1 MTREDERKLYEAY
14 DTLDKLLNTN
24 QSKLKLNEIKD
35 IVHEFNIVVTHLL
48 GDIPMKPTLL
58 IKAQAYFDKFCKD
71 FIVFLFVYR

>member
-24 QSKLKLNEIKD
+24 QSKLKLNELKD
-35 IVHEFNIVVTHLL
+35 IVNEFNTVVTHLL
-48 GDIPMKPTLL
+48 GDIPMKPIHL

-71 FIVFLFVYR
+71 FIKRYEK

>member
-1 MTREDERKLYEAY
+1 MTTDDERKLYEAY

-35 IVHEFNIVVTHLL
+35 IVDEFNTVVTNLL
-48 GDIPMKPTLL
+48 GDIPMKPMHL

-71 FIVFLFVYR
+71 FIKRYEK

>member
-35 IVHEFNIVVTHLL
+35 IVYEFNIVVTHLL
-48 GDIPMKPTLL
+48 CDIPMKPMHL
-58 IKAQAYFDKFCKD
+58 IKAQTFFDKFCKD
-71 FIVFLFVYR
+71 FIKRYEK

>member
-35 IVHEFNIVVTHLL
+35 IVNEFNTVVTRLL

-58 IKAQAYFDKFCKD
+58 IKAQTYFNKFCND
-71 FIVFLFVYR
+71 FVKRYEK